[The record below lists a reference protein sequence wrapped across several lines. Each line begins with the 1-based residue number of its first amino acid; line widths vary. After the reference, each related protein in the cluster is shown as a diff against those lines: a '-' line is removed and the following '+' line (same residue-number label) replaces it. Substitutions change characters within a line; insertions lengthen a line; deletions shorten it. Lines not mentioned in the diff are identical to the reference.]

1 MIRRVFLDI
10 ETLPPD
16 EDVRRRIS
24 PAMIRKL
31 ARQRRA
37 DDGAGD
43 CTEEQF
49 RRLALHGEYGRVL
62 TIALTVEHDDQLIH
76 RGLLGR
82 ERQTS
87 LFHLDEGRTL
97 RAFWKLM
104 RDFKTS
110 KDIVIGHNV
119 LNFDLPFLYKRS
131 YVHGVKPTVE
141 LSFARYRN
149 QPVFDT
155 MQVWSGWDY
164 RSFLSLSDLGGVLG
178 VGAKMEGMN
187 GGCVY
192 DCIINGE
199 HDMVARYA
207 LQDVELVRAI
217 YYRMTAPG
225 GFVPNV
231 ASNDDGGEG
240 KDDG

>member
-16 EDVRRRIS
+16 EDMRCRIS

-31 ARQRRA
+31 VRQRRA

-104 RDFKTS
+104 LDFKTG
-110 KDIVIGHNV
+110 KDLVIGHNV

-131 YVHGVKPTVE
+131 YIHGVKPTVE

-149 QPVFDT
+149 QPIFDT

-164 RSFLSLSDLGGVLG
+164 RYFISLSDLGGILS
-178 VGAKMEGMN
+178 VGSKTEGMH

-192 DCIINGE
+192 DYIRKGD
-199 HDMVARYA
+199 HDAVARYA
-207 LQDVELVRAI
+207 LQDVEACESDLL
-217 YYRMTAPG
+217 P
-225 GFVPNV
+225 
-231 ASNDDGGEG
+231 DDGTGQFHPERSA
-240 KDDG
+240 K